1 MTKSTAAVLVFLI
14 ALNPLS
20 APAQT
25 LREIAE
31 RNGGSATG
39 VISVDEPISR
49 PADLISLADL
59 VVHGRVTSMT
69 TRLDTDER
77 FVITEYTIAP
87 IQAFK
92 QQQQVSV
99 KTPGTMSKLVV
110 QHFGGSLTT
119 TDGLRLSTD
128 VNIFPESETF
138 RAGEEVVLFLQY
150 HPDTGIYSLISQF
163 GAYRIRNGVA
173 ALMTAKA
180 AKNRG
185 DQPIASSALFGEL
198 QAKR

>member
-1 MTKSTAAVLVFLI
+1 MTKRTAVLACLI
-14 ALNPLS
+14 ALSPVS

-25 LREIAE
+25 LPEIAR

-39 VISVDEPISR
+39 VMDVDEPISKL
-49 PADLISLADL
+49 ADLMSLADL

-77 FVITEYTIAP
+77 YVITEYTIAA

-92 QQQQVSV
+92 QQQPDSV
-99 KTPGTMSKLVV
+99 KTPGMISKIVV
-110 QHFGGSLTT
+110 QHVGGSLTT
-119 TDGLRLSTD
+119 ADGLRLSTD

-150 HPDTGIYSLISQF
+150 HSDTLIYSLISQF

-173 ALMTAKA
+173 TLMTAKA

-185 DQPIASSALFGEL
+185 DQPIASSVLFGEL
-198 QAKR
+198 QGKR

>member
-1 MTKSTAAVLVFLI
+1 MGRSTAAVLAFVI
-14 ALNPLS
+14 ALNPHS
-20 APAQT
+20 TSAQT
-25 LREIAE
+25 LPEIA
-31 RNGGSATG
+31 RQNGGSATG
-39 VISVDEPISR
+39 AISVDEPISR
-49 PADLISLADL
+49 PADLMSLADL

-110 QHFGGSLTT
+110 QHFGGSVTT
-119 TDGLRLSTD
+119 ADGLRLSTD
-128 VNIFPESETF
+128 VNIFPETETF

-150 HPDTGIYSLISQF
+150 HADTGIYSLLSQF

-173 ALMTAKA
+173 TLMTAKA

-185 DQPIASSALFGEL
+185 DRPIASSALFTEL
-198 QAKR
+198 RRKQ